1 MAAPLILIWL
11 VDSIWFLLPAFISN
25 GMPTLAGGGKPID
38 GGRTLWDGR
47 RIFGDGKTVRG
58 FMAGLA
64 AGLIVGLAQ
73 TFFEPNI
80 VEGLFRGGIQALG
93 GLIGDLMGSFIKRR
107 LGVKDLL
114 VLDQL
119 GFLVVAILF
128 TVPIF
133 GLPNGVELIPFLGVI
148 IPFTF
153 VAHVILNIF
162 SYSQGL
168 QKQPL

>member
-1 MAAPLILIWL
+1 MTAPLILIWL

-25 GMPTLAGGGKPID
+25 GIPTLAGGGRPID
-38 GGRTLWDGR
+38 GGRTLWDGKR
-47 RIFGDGKTVRG
+47 LFGEGKTLRG
-58 FMAGLA
+58 FMAGLT

-73 TFFEPNI
+73 TFFDLNI
-80 VEGLFRGGIQALG
+80 VEGLFRGGIEAFG
-93 GLIGDLMGSFIKRR
+93 GLIGDLIGSFIKRR

-114 VLDQL
+114 ILDQL
-119 GFLVVAILF
+119 GFLIVAILF

-133 GLPNGVELIPFLGVI
+133 GLPSGVEFIPFLSVI

-153 VAHVILNIF
+153 IAHMILNLF